1 MDAKEGE
8 ASYSGDARDGR
19 AQRRRERTSAALVGF
34 DGGGGREEEEEEK
47 GREREG
53 ARGRVAS
60 ERSWAW
66 RLGFST
72 VRSAQLIYHTL
83 VRNERT
89 RSNMNPIGRSD
100 FSEL

>member
-1 MDAKEGE
+1 MDTKEGE

-19 AQRRRERTSAALVGF
+19 AQRRRERTSATLVGF
-34 DGGGGREEEEEEK
+34 DGGGRREEEEEK

-72 VRSAQLIYHTL
+72 TRALLLYYTHSKKSTVQIGAESYRTVR
-83 VRNERT
+83 
-89 RSNMNPIGRSD
+89 
-100 FSEL
+100 FC